1 VEFVCVFWCFKR
13 RKGNPISFLKGR
25 FWEERRK
32 SKWVIFEFAKGR
44 RRLEEKEKKEGL
56 GVCYNS

>member
-1 VEFVCVFWCFKR
+1 VEFVCVFWGFKR
-13 RKGNPISFLKGR
+13 RKGKPISFLKGR

-32 SKWVIFEFAKGR
+32 SKWVVFGFTKR